1 MTSLVRNI
9 CLEKTR
15 WFYWQNSEN
24 WFSNWWLNLIS
35 KSSTFKIAFFCFL
48 SKLFHCKAS
57 LLLRNVCHLNSVKM
71 LDFEQFDQASILMV
85 KTMICRI
92 IWRNLGSYFNFNDS
106 IADLTLSSVMK
117 LKLSMLSI
125 SISKPK
131 IVKIGFCL
139 VFLDLFFF
147 FSIEKYV
154 KTKFGENTKKMILTS
169 KQVLYFNWSKYTTN
183 IPKIKLQFSA
193 WYTAEIEP
201 FLEWQPCHS
210 SVMVL
215 CSLLATY
222 LGFCQ
227 WLFSNMIVVL
237 SLISFCS

>member
-106 IADLTLSSVMK
+106 IADLTSEIVEMTLVVSRFHFLRVGSR
-117 LKLSMLSI
+117 I
-125 SISKPK
+125 SELRVIMTQ
-131 IVKIGFCL
+131 CR
-139 VFLDLFFF
+139 
-147 FSIEKYV
+147 
-154 KTKFGENTKKMILTS
+154 KTKVVSTI
-169 KQVLYFNWSKYTTN
+169 
-183 IPKIKLQFSA
+183 SA
-193 WYTAEIEP
+193 WHWA
-201 FLEWQPCHS
+201 
-210 SVMVL
+210 
-215 CSLLATY
+215 
-222 LGFCQ
+222 
-227 WLFSNMIVVL
+227 L
-237 SLISFCS
+237 SWSWNYQCWVFQSANQR